1 MELPGI
7 LVSSPRQG
15 LIVSDVAEQGV
26 TCGGHPYH
34 RHPRSHPDHGHLV
47 GNMRTSEPLPEPT
60 LPDLAST
67 ESPGA
72 LHTLFLATG
81 GAGGSWPRCVLPFGA
96 LAVLAGAAGTG
107 ITFSLCGLCLD
118 LVQSMSLAAFGAGLG
133 LLSATFLC
141 GALGSGGLGLWNS
154 SESPG
159 HPKPVCGAT
168 SQRGLGEDG
177 AAFQCS
183 RDIEDP
189 P

>member
-141 GALGSGGLGLWNS
+141 WRTRQRRAGLV
-154 SESPG
+154 EQ
-159 HPKPVCGAT
+159 
-168 SQRGLGEDG
+168 QREPR
-177 AAFQCS
+177 A
-183 RDIEDP
+183 P
-189 P
+189 

>member
-81 GAGGSWPRCVLPFGA
+81 GAGGSWPRCILPFGA

-141 GALGSGGLGLWNS
+141 WRTRQQRAGLV
-154 SESPG
+154 EQ
-159 HPKPVCGAT
+159 
-168 SQRGLGEDG
+168 QREPR
-177 AAFQCS
+177 A
-183 RDIEDP
+183 P
-189 P
+189 

>member
-34 RHPRSHPDHGHLV
+34 RHPHFHPDHGHLV

-107 ITFSLCGLCLD
+107 ITFSLCGPCLD
-118 LVQSMSLAAFGAGLG
+118 LVQSMSLAH
-133 LLSATFLC
+133 SAAEGWAC
-141 GALGSGGLGLWNS
+141 GAAARA
-154 SESPG
+154 PG
-159 HPKPVCGAT
+159 TLSLCAGAT
-168 SQRGLGEDG
+168 SQRGLGEEG

-183 RDIEDP
+183 RDTEDP

>member
-72 LHTLFLATG
+72 LHTLFLATS

-141 GALGSGGLGLWNS
+141 WRTRQRRAGLV
-154 SESPG
+154 EQ
-159 HPKPVCGAT
+159 
-168 SQRGLGEDG
+168 QREPR
-177 AAFQCS
+177 A
-183 RDIEDP
+183 P
-189 P
+189 

>member
-34 RHPRSHPDHGHLV
+34 RHPHFHPDHGHLV

-107 ITFSLCGLCLD
+107 ITFSLCGPCLD

-141 GALGSGGLGLWNS
+141 WRTRQRRAGLV
-154 SESPG
+154 EQ
-159 HPKPVCGAT
+159 
-168 SQRGLGEDG
+168 QREPQ
-177 AAFQCS
+177 A
-183 RDIEDP
+183 P
-189 P
+189 

>member
-26 TCGGHPYH
+26 TCGGHSYH
-34 RHPRSHPDHGHLV
+34 RHPHSHPDHGHLV

-107 ITFSLCGLCLD
+107 ITFSLCGPCLD

-133 LLSATFLC
+133 LLSVTFLC
-141 GALGSGGLGLWNS
+141 WRTRQRRAGLV
-154 SESPG
+154 EQ
-159 HPKPVCGAT
+159 
-168 SQRGLGEDG
+168 QREPR
-177 AAFQCS
+177 A
-183 RDIEDP
+183 P
-189 P
+189 